1 MILGNLKSTLIVIVL
16 FLWVFRWLWLNDG
29 WKGKSLLTFYTVLG
43 CVCGKGKRGI
53 IVLKIVDVQRV
64 VM

>member
-1 MILGNLKSTLIVIVL
+1 MILGNLKFTLIVIVL
-16 FLWVFRWLWLNDG
+16 FWWVFRRLWLNDD
-29 WKGKSLLTFYTVLG
+29 WKGRGKLTFYTVLG
-43 CVCGKGKRGI
+43 CVCGKGEKGI